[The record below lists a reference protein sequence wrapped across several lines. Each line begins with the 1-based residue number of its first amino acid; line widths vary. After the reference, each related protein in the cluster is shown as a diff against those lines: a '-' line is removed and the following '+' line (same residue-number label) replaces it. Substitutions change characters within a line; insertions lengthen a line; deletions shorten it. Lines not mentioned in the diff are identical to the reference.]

1 MDFKFLTQLLE
12 EHKFAEFINEIDSAN
27 PIDAAEYLTYVEPE
41 YLPKVFRLMK
51 KDTAAEIF
59 PELDLEL
66 QEAIISHITDNEI
79 TGLVDELFLDDTVA
93 LLEELPAGVVNRI
106 LRAADPKTRDEINK
120 FLSYPPQSAGSIMT
134 SEFLSVYSN
143 MTVNEAIEKIRTTG
157 DELETV
163 YVIYVTDARR
173 VLLGYLELKHLLFSK
188 PDQLIQNIMDDSV
201 ISAKTLDEREEAAAL
216 ISKYDLL
223 ALPIVDTENRLVGI
237 VTIDDAIDVI
247 EEETTKDI
255 EIMAAISPTEK
266 PYLKTGVFATFKKRI
281 PWLLLLLISATF
293 TGSII
298 SHYEAAL
305 GEMVIL
311 TAFIPMLMDTA
322 GNAGGQSSV
331 TIIRGLSLGEIKL
344 KNILSV
350 IWKEFRVSILC
361 GIILSATVFGKAM
374 LIDRAS
380 VYVALVVSLTLL
392 VTVIM
397 AKLIGCAMPILAK
410 RIGFDPA
417 VMASPFITTIVDA
430 LSLLVYFNIA
440 SKILGL

>member
-1 MDFKFLTQLLE
+1 MDFEILTRLLE
-12 EHKFAEFINEIDSAN
+12 EHKFVEFINELDSAN
-27 PIDAAEYLTYVEPE
+27 PIDAAEYLSYVKPE
-41 YLPKVFRLMK
+41 YLPKVFRLLK

-59 PELDLEL
+59 PELDTEL
-66 QEAIISHITDNEI
+66 QEAIISHITDTEI
-79 TGLVDELFLDDTVA
+79 TNLVDELFIDDTVD

-106 LRAADPKTRDEINK
+106 LRATDPERRNEINK
-120 FLSYPPQSAGSIMT
+120 FLSYPPHSAGSVMT
-134 SEFLSVYSN
+134 SEFLSVYSH
-143 MTVNEAIEKIRTTG
+143 MTVSEAIEKIRKTG

-163 YVIYVTDARR
+163 YVIYVTDERR
-173 VLLGYLELKHLLFSK
+173 ILQGYLELKHLLFSS
-188 PDQLIQNIMDDSV
+188 PERLIRDIMDDAI
-201 ISAKTLDEREEAAAL
+201 ISATTLDDREDAAAL

-223 ALPIVDTENRLVGI
+223 ALPIVDKEKRLVGI
-237 VTIDDAIDVI
+237 LTIDDAIDVI
-247 EEETTKDI
+247 EEETTADI

-266 PYLKTGVFATFKKRI
+266 PYLKTGVFSTFRKRI

-311 TAFIPMLMDTA
+311 TAFIPMLMDSA

-331 TIIRGLSLGEIKL
+331 TVIRGLSLGEIKL
-344 KNILSV
+344 RNIFSV
-350 IWKEFRVSILC
+350 LWKEFRVSLLC
-361 GIILSATVFGKAM
+361 GIVLSGTVFAKAM

-392 VTVIM
+392 STVIM
-397 AKLIGCAMPILAK
+397 AKLIGCTMPILAK
-410 RIGFDPA
+410 RLGFDPA

-430 LSLLVYFNIA
+430 LSLLVYFAIA
-440 SKILGL
+440 SRILGI